1 MVSRYRHDPA
11 PAAQPKRL
19 YFWTLLD
26 ALEKGAREE
35 AGALAEDES
44 CITRAEITREGQAPV
59 PAVVFLTIRS
69 ALVGV
74 PSLDAPARWEVYGHN
89 PGREW
94 EHVHNLPMMDP
105 EQVGEVLFAVAA
117 SHWHNGGRL

>member
-11 PAAQPKRL
+11 PAGQPQRL

-35 AGALAEDES
+35 AGGIAEDES
-44 CITRAEITREGQAPV
+44 SVTHAELSREGAAPV
-59 PAVVFLTIRS
+59 RVVVFCTIRS
-69 ALVGV
+69 AFVAAPALEG
-74 PSLDAPARWEVYGHN
+74 PARWEVYGHN

-94 EHVHNLPMMDP
+94 EHVQNLPAMNA
-105 EQVGEVLFAVAA
+105 EQVAEVLFAVAA
-117 SHWHNGGRL
+117 GHWQKGGRL